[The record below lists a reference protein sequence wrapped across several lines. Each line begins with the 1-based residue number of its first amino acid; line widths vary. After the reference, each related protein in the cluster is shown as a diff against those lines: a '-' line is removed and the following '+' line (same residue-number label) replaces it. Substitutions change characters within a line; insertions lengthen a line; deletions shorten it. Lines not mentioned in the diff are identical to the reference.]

1 MVDWVWGLTLSVLS
15 RASGGEWRLGRGV
28 GESLLRLAESALVV
42 GAYAVV
48 RPANEGGLR
57 EPVKSRSAGRGW
69 SWGDGCVD
77 KIIYTLSN
85 DVDLLNPLVEVEK
98 RKYKLKRLVQS
109 PNSNFFFMDVKCQ
122 GCIFKQE
129 MHSEE
134 EDRTV

>member
-1 MVDWVWGLTLSVLS
+1 M
-15 RASGGEWRLGRGV
+15 
-28 GESLLRLAESALVV
+28 
-42 GAYAVV
+42 
-48 RPANEGGLR
+48 
-57 EPVKSRSAGRGW
+57 
-69 SWGDGCVD
+69 
-77 KIIYTLSN
+77 TLSN

-134 EDRTV
+134 EDGTVRGVWRNVIPNDGYTDILGNNEDQVLEAAAF